1 MKVSINWV
9 KEFVDFELPAVDVL
23 VEKIGAQLGEVE
35 EVIDLGARYQGIVI
49 VKVVE
54 CRKLEDSDH
63 LNVCLVDDGGQT
75 SGVNREQSGLI
86 QVVCGAPNVRVG
98 MFVAWLPPGATVPST
113 HAKEPL
119 VLEARTL
126 RGVVS
131 NGMLASAKE
140 LALGDSHDG
149 ILELDGDQRLGADF
163 AQAYG
168 LDDTIIDIENKM
180 FTHRP
185 DCFGQLGVAREI
197 AGIFGHQF
205 NSPAWYT
212 PQVTIALASAATLPL
227 EVQNEIPGLVPRF
240 AAIALDNIQITAS
253 PVWLQVALA
262 RVGLRPI
269 NNIVDLTNYHM
280 FLTGQPLHAYDYHKV
295 KALSKGETA
304 VLAARNPRASERL
317 MLLNGK
323 TIDPRQEAIVIATD
337 QTIIGLG
344 GVMGGATTEVDSDT
358 TAIILECASFDMYSI
373 RRSSMAHGIFS
384 DAVTRFNKG
393 QSPLQNLAVLA
404 DIVRA
409 IQELTAARLASA
421 LIDNNNIPAET
432 QARNALYP
440 SIRLTSSYINDR
452 LGLALAAETM
462 ATLLKNVEF
471 RVDYDETSLTVKA
484 PFWRTDIELREDIV
498 EEVGRLYG
506 FDKLPLELPLRP
518 LTPAARDDL
527 LELKQTIRTV
537 LSQAGANEILTYSF
551 VHGKL
556 FDNVGQD
563 KALAFKLGNA
573 LSPDL
578 QYYRLSL
585 TPSLLDKIH
594 LNVKAGYDQFG
605 VFEIGKAHTQRH
617 TDTESGL
624 PLELDRLA
632 FVFAADKKAQRKYSG
647 AAYYQAQTYL
657 MNLLAEF
664 GLAAKVKIV
673 PLQPG
678 NYDEVAAANVAY
690 YEPARSATIMIGDT
704 VLGEIGEY
712 RSGVRK
718 ALKLPDFCAGFELDL
733 QVLLASSVKH
743 KQYVPLPRFPEV
755 SQDICLRV
763 AAELSYQ
770 ELYDFVWQE
779 LAKVQPANTRPTLGP
794 VDIYQR
800 ADDAGHK
807 QVTFRLTIASYDK
820 TLTDSEVSQLLDAIA
835 AGAHAKYSAERV

>member
-1 MKVSINWV
+1 MKVSVNWI
-9 KEFVDFELPAVDVL
+9 KQYLDFELPPLDEL
-23 VEKIGAQLGEVE
+23 VEAIGAQLGAVE

-49 VKVVE
+49 VKVAE

-63 LNVCLVDDGGQT
+63 LNVCLVDDGGKT
-75 SGVNREQSGLI
+75 VGVNREQSGLI

-98 MFVAWLPPGATVPST
+98 MFVAWLPPGTTVPST

-131 NGMLASAKE
+131 NGMLASARE

-149 ILELDGDQRLGADF
+149 LLELDGDHQPGDDF
-163 AQAYG
+163 AKVFG
-168 LDDTIIDIENKM
+168 LDDHIIDIENKM

-212 PQVTIALASAATLPL
+212 PQATIALAGAATLPL

-240 AAIALDNIQITAS
+240 TAVVLDNIQITAS

-262 RVGLRPI
+262 RIGLRPI

-295 KALSKGETA
+295 KALSNGETA
-304 VLAARNPRASERL
+304 VLVARNPRASERL
-317 MLLNGK
+317 TLLNGK

-421 LIDNNNIPAET
+421 LIDDNNVAAET

-440 SIRLTSSYINDR
+440 PIRLTSSYINDR

-471 RVDYDETSLTVKA
+471 SVDYDETSLTVKA

-506 FDKLPLELPLRP
+506 FDKLPLALPLRP
-518 LTPAARDDL
+518 LTPASQDDL
-527 LELKQTIRTV
+527 LELKQTVRTV

-632 FVFAADKKAQRKYSG
+632 FVFAADKKAQRKHSG

-657 MNLLAEF
+657 MNLLVEF

-678 NYDEVAAANVAY
+678 NYDEVATANIAY
-690 YEPARSATIMIGDT
+690 YEPARSATIMIGDS

-733 QVLLASSVKH
+733 AALLAHGLKS
-743 KQYVPLPRFPEV
+743 KQYVPLSRFPDV
-755 SQDICLRV
+755 SQDICFKVASELTYEELR
-763 AAELSYQ
+763 
-770 ELYDFVWQE
+770 DFVASE
-779 LAKVQPANTRPTLGP
+779 LESKKPDNGLLDLGAL
-794 VDIYQR
+794 DIYQR
-800 ADDAGHK
+800 DDDLDHK
-807 QVTFRLTIASYDK
+807 QITFRVSLTSYER
-820 TLTDSEVSQLLDAIA
+820 TLTDKEVSGLLNDLA
-835 AGAHAKYSAERV
+835 ASVQQKFSAERI

>member
-1 MKVSINWV
+1 MKVSVNWI
-9 KEFVDFELPAVDVL
+9 KQYLDFELPPVDEL
-23 VEKIGAQLGEVE
+23 VEKIGAQLGAVE
-35 EVIDLGARYQGIVI
+35 EVVDLGARYSGIVI

-63 LNVCLVDDGGQT
+63 LNVCLIDDGGT
-75 SGVNREQSGLI
+75 SDVSREVGGMI
-86 QVVCGAPNVRVG
+86 QVVCGAPNVHSG
-98 MFVAWLPPGATVPST
+98 MLVAWLPPGVTVPST
-113 HAKEPL
+113 YAKEPF
-119 VLEARTL
+119 VIETRTL

-140 LALGDSHDG
+140 LALGESHEG
-149 ILELDGDQRLGADF
+149 LLELDGNHQPGDDF
-163 AQAYG
+163 AKSLG

-197 AGIFGHQF
+197 AGILGHQF
-205 NSPAWYT
+205 SSPAWYT
-212 PQVTIALASAATLPL
+212 PQATITATNEPSLSL
-227 EVQNEIPGLVPRF
+227 VVQNEIPGLVPRF
-240 AAIALDNIQITAS
+240 VAIALDSIEITTS

-269 NNIVDLTNYHM
+269 NNIVDLTNYYM
-280 FLTGQPLHAYDYHKV
+280 QLTGQPLHAYDYHKV
-295 KALSKGETA
+295 KALSNGDTA
-304 VLAARNPRASERL
+304 VLVARNPRASERL
-317 MLLNGK
+317 TLLNGK

-337 QTIIGLG
+337 KVIIGLG
-344 GVMGGATTEVDSDT
+344 GVMGGAETEVDSNT

-373 RRSSMAHGIFS
+373 RRTSMAHGIFS

-393 QSPLQNLAVLA
+393 QSPLQNLTVLA

-409 IQELTAARLASA
+409 TQEITGARVASA
-421 LIDNNNIPAET
+421 LVDNNNLPAET
-432 QARNALYP
+432 QERSSLHPPIQLA
-440 SIRLTSSYINDR
+440 SSYVNDR
-452 LGLALAAETM
+452 LGLTIPAEAM

-471 RVDYDETSLTVKA
+471 TVEYAEASLTVTA

-518 LTPAARDDL
+518 LIPAAKDEL
-527 LELKQTIRTV
+527 LELKQMLRIV

-556 FDNVGQD
+556 LERVGQD
-563 KALAFKLGNA
+563 KALAYKLSNA

-594 LNVKAGYDQFG
+594 ANIKAGYDQFG
-605 VFEIGKAHTQRH
+605 LFEIGKAHTQKH

-624 PLELDRLA
+624 PLELDRVA
-632 FVFAADKKAQRKYSG
+632 CVFAANQKAQTRYGG
-647 AAYYQAQTYL
+647 AAYYQARTYL
-657 MNLLAEF
+657 MNLFAEL
-664 GLAAKVKIV
+664 GLATAVNIL
-673 PLQPG
+673 PLQPAS
-678 NYDEVAAANVAY
+678 YDEVATANIAY
-690 YEPARSATIMIGDT
+690 YEPTRSATIMIGDT

-712 RSGVRK
+712 KSLVRK
-718 ALKLPDFCAGFELDL
+718 FLKLPEFCAGFELDL
-733 QVLLASSVKH
+733 RVLLASCAKH
-743 KQYVPLPRFPEV
+743 KQYVPQPRFPKV

-763 AAELSYQ
+763 SADLSYQ
-770 ELYDFVWQE
+770 ELYRNIWQE
-779 LAKVQPANTRPTLGP
+779 LAKIQPPNTLPTLEP

-800 ADDAGHK
+800 ADDTDHK
-807 QVTFRLTIASYDK
+807 QITFRLSLASYEK
-820 TLTDSEVSQLLDAIA
+820 TLTDSEVTQLLTNVATV
-835 AGAHAKYSAERV
+835 AHDHYGAERI